1 MLFSVSNK
9 SVVLQGYVLVLLY
22 PQSQVYKMY
31 PNEPSPLLLSELVFL
46 LPKTQVCIVNTD
58 IVLVISNT
66 SRGAVF
72 SNYKQQNLNCK
83 KEQYT
88 LEDEFTTVS
97 DGVSTLQWNLIYLA
111 T

>member
-1 MLFSVSNK
+1 M
-9 SVVLQGYVLVLLY
+9 LVLLY

-31 PNEPSPLLLSELVFL
+31 PNEPSPLVLSEIVFL

-88 LEDEFTTVS
+88 LEEEFTTVS
-97 DGVSTLQWNLIYLA
+97 NGEHNTVQSYSFGYSGSQAKYRKT
-111 T
+111 